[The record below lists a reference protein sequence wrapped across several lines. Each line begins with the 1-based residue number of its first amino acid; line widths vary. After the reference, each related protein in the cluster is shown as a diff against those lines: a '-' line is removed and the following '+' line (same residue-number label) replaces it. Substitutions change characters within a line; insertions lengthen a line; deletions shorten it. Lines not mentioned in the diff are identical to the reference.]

1 MPYHW
6 EKQLQKRN
14 VATLNS
20 AHQAKKE
27 CNSDSGLLERQQVM

>member
-1 MPYHW
+1 MHYHLGETT
-6 EKQLQKRN
+6 EKKRN

-27 CNSDSGLLERQQVM
+27 VYL